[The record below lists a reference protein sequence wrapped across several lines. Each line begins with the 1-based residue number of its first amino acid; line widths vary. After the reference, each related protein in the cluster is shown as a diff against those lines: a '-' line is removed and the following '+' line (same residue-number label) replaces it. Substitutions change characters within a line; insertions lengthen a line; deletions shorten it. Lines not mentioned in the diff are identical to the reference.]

1 MNASKTTTHAIVAR
15 DADLVIVLRRG
26 PSRHVRLLRWD
37 LRRDEVEGGQWLMGT
52 VTFGACSLSPKGE
65 LLVYVARK
73 GSRTFTAVSR
83 PPYFTALAFWESELP
98 WTGGGFFVDDDHLVL
113 GVTHEPNQGS
123 LPPRLKISDIWS
135 YLPWKGNALE
145 PSSATFGE
153 AVLATPAAH
162 QHWQREGPR
171 YRKAS
176 PRNPSLVLERDEP
189 PGRAGSF
196 RLVTAG
202 ARIREL
208 GSLDWADW
216 AKDGTLLFGDA
227 GRLYRRPLRDADEL
241 SDPSLVADLT
251 AQPFEHI
258 EAPEEARRWPR
269 ALTPAT
275 R

>member
-153 AVLATPAAH
+153 PSS
-162 QHWQREGPR
+162 RPPR
-171 YRKAS
+171 HTNTGSAK
-176 PRNPSLVLERDEP
+176 
-189 PGRAGSF
+189 GRAIG
-196 RLVTAG
+196 RR
-202 ARIREL
+202 AR
-208 GSLDWADW
+208 A
-216 AKDGTLLFGDA
+216 TLRWSSSATNRPA
-227 GRLYRRPLRDADEL
+227 GRGA
-241 SDPSLVADLT
+241 SGS
-251 AQPFEHI
+251 
-258 EAPEEARRWPR
+258 
-269 ALTPAT
+269 
-275 R
+275 